1 MRNAPDITNVVDAC
15 NLEGR
20 QERLEGMLSQLEIC
34 EKALQVISHTRGGLL
49 RDTSLLILPRGGYL
63 SINTSHYPS
72 LPIR

>member
-34 EKALQVISHTRGGLL
+34 EKALQVICHSALCHEGYSRMIPHRICSL
-49 RDTSLLILPRGGYL
+49 RIPV
-63 SINTSHYPS
+63 
-72 LPIR
+72 